1 MSKLLIL
8 QGIPASGK
16 STFARKWVEESPKT
30 RVVVN
35 RDSIRR
41 MLGTYWVPSR
51 ERLVDRIEEYIIK
64 ESLLQEYDVCVD
76 ATNLNPKTI
85 KKLEQIGIDSE
96 ITFHEFRIDLE
107 EAIDRDSKREE
118 SVGKEVITTFYN
130 KYYESWE

>member
-16 STFARKWVEESPKT
+16 STFARKWVEENPKT

-41 MLGTYWVPSR
+41 MLGAYWVPSR
-51 ERLVDRIEEYIIK
+51 EKLVDRIEEYMIK
-64 ESLLQEYDVCVD
+64 EALLQEYDVCVD
-76 ATNLNPKTI
+76 ATNLNPKTT
-85 KKLEQIGIDSE
+85 KKLEQIGKDSE
-96 ITFHEFRIDLE
+96 IIFYEFWIDLE

-118 SVGKEVITTFYN
+118 SVGKEVITIFYN
-130 KYYESWE
+130 KYYENK

>member
-51 ERLVDRIEEYIIK
+51 EKLVDRIEEYMIK
-64 ESLLQEYDVCVD
+64 ESLLREYDVCVD

-85 KKLEQIGIDSE
+85 KKLKQIGIDSE
-96 ITFHEFRIDLE
+96 IIFHEFRIDLE

-130 KYYESWE
+130 KYYEPRE